1 MTKSDLQIEH
11 QSNPPTDNVNRPF
24 DSKELAFIIADAA
37 DDRKGTDI
45 KILDV
50 SELSYLANYFV
61 IITGFSVPQLRAI
74 SVSIEGKV
82 NDQMGIEPMRVE
94 GKGEGNWILHDY
106 GDVIAHI
113 LLPEAREYYG
123 LEGFWGRATTIDNH
137 EWMSDNE
144 Q

>member
-11 QSNPPTDNVNRPF
+11 QLNSTNENVNKPF
-24 DSKELAFIIADAA
+24 DSKELALIIADAA
-37 DDRKGTDI
+37 DDRKGEDI

-50 SELSYLANYFV
+50 SELSYLADYFV
-61 IITGFSVPQLRAI
+61 IITGFSLPQLRAI
-74 SVSIEGKV
+74 SLSIEGKV
-82 NDQMGIEPMRVE
+82 SEKMGIEPVRIE
-94 GKGEGNWILHDY
+94 GKSEGNWILHDY

-123 LEGFWGRATTIDNH
+123 LEAFWGRAKTIDND
-137 EWMSDNE
+137 EWMH